1 MKAGFGR
8 HLLLPVWVCAALPA
22 MTAEIS
28 FDYAANSH
36 IPDSAILNRYFSAR
50 LANDDQQTRV
60 IAARNLIEELR
71 QTIPNTDMEEVSGK
85 EITQTPLSVRPAGQT
100 RPENMEFFA
109 TLGMEYSSGYL
120 YVAVGNSPLIVQSR
134 PRLEIFKDEF
144 FYSLV
149 LSTCYLDPNVI
160 KAGNFSW
167 PVSLNMAGF
176 KDSQMV
182 MEVNYAPAR
191 AVLDSRA
198 GIFELNAQGNT
209 LEGSAFSLV
218 LSGNLKSGER
228 RTFSAIDPQLS
239 LKLGEA
245 SEERS
250 NAELSIILPGNGD
263 SDIAGQFHNFRTD
276 STARDKILVI
286 GQFSSAPETDK

>member
-1 MKAGFGR
+1 MKAGYGR

-28 FDYAANSH
+28 FEYAANSH
-36 IPDSAILNRYFSAR
+36 ALDSAILNRYFSAS
-50 LANDDQQTRV
+50 LASDDQQTRV
-60 IAARNLIEELR
+60 IVARNLLTDLR
-71 QTIPNTDMEEVSGK
+71 QTIPNTDIEEVSGK

-109 TLGMEYSSGYL
+109 TLDMEYSSGYL
-120 YVAVGNSPLIVQSR
+120 YVAVGKSPLIVQSR

-149 LSTCYLDPNVI
+149 LSTSYLEPYVI
-160 KAGNFSW
+160 EAGNFSW

-176 KDSQMV
+176 KGGQMV

-245 SEERS
+245 SEEHS
-250 NAELSIILPGNGD
+250 NAELSIFLPGNGD

>member
-36 IPDSAILNRYFSAR
+36 VPDSAILNRYFSAR

-71 QTIPNTDMEEVSGK
+71 QTIPNTDMEEVSTL

-109 TLGMEYSSGYL
+109 ALDMEYASGYL
-120 YVAVGNSPLIVQSR
+120 YVAVGNSPLTVQSR

-144 FYSLV
+144 FYSL
-149 LSTCYLDPNVI
+149 
-160 KAGNFSW
+160 AGC
-167 PVSLNMAGF
+167 A
-176 KDSQMV
+176 
-182 MEVNYAPAR
+182 
-191 AVLDSRA
+191 
-198 GIFELNAQGNT
+198 
-209 LEGSAFSLV
+209 
-218 LSGNLKSGER
+218 NL
-228 RTFSAIDPQLS
+228 L
-239 LKLGEA
+239 
-245 SEERS
+245 
-250 NAELSIILPGNGD
+250 
-263 SDIAGQFHNFRTD
+263 
-276 STARDKILVI
+276 
-286 GQFSSAPETDK
+286 

>member
-1 MKAGFGR
+1 
-8 HLLLPVWVCAALPA
+8 
-22 MTAEIS
+22 
-28 FDYAANSH
+28 
-36 IPDSAILNRYFSAR
+36 
-50 LANDDQQTRV
+50 
-60 IAARNLIEELR
+60 IE
-71 QTIPNTDMEEVSGK
+71 
-85 EITQTPLSVRPAGQT
+85 
-100 RPENMEFFA
+100 
-109 TLGMEYSSGYL
+109 
-120 YVAVGNSPLIVQSR
+120 
-134 PRLEIFKDEF
+134 
-144 FYSLV
+144 
-149 LSTCYLDPNVI
+149 
-160 KAGNFSW
+160 AGNFSW

-276 STARDKILVI
+276 STASDKMLVI
-286 GQFSSAPETDK
+286 GQFSSAPQPDK